1 MDIKTIKS
9 ILCDSR
15 FQNSNEYFYDQ
26 LKRLMAGESVE
37 DYRTL
42 QYIKEDNKYSK
53 KIELVSESL
62 AEDIRKH
69 YAKIITAI
77 FEEEYNSSRKLYGRL
92 YEDLSTLINLPNEN
106 CNDTVYFPVLPFVRD
121 IAKEIGISL
130 PECDER
136 VKFIVSNQSWRKTH
150 NRNYDLLVIKE
161 TIAWVDTY
169 ISTHQDINWMS
180 TDKFS
185 LLLIFNSNADL
196 ARLEEDIDQMHADW
210 QRRKYKTKGVF
221 EIGRYKI
228 LLLKPRI
235 VRGTRTDIGYIGKD
249 VFWTECINRL
259 HSAPC
264 LRPKLYYLACNG
276 ISENN
281 PYYEKKEPI
290 DVHIGDSYCAHVNME
305 SYKPKR
311 GETTN
316 VWSSKN
322 SFSDK
327 ELVKCTNYE
336 MDYFNKGVT
345 GPTVIVSLDTM
356 SAFPYWEE
364 DTPFLMDDDMVA
376 VKLIGDNLSLSVLS
390 SRINNKLS
398 RIVYD
403 LRHDNSLISS
413 HRALTITNEDKEYL
427 LMHSWDRLILKRDKK
442 IKATNVYKYPQNV
455 WDNLCKNE
463 KLLNSYLD
471 ALYKAGFIVL
481 ENKEQGT
488 YSTIDNAQ
496 KKTIQFAEVA
506 FFVIEVSFML
516 DLYLKPADEPDYI
529 KFGEGSV
536 SFDFAIELGGHM
548 LDAYFEDRLSLNRG
562 TILRN
567 KKHAIDLFDEHGKTL
582 STFRTKHERSYIK
595 FDEDSHKRERRLLR
609 IHRIILAVSIKNNLE
624 AVKTIDVQTFKKEIK
639 DDKVLCSL
647 LG

>member
-1 MDIKTIKS
+1 MDYKAIKT

-26 LKRLMAGESVE
+26 LKRLMSGELIE
-37 DYRTL
+37 DYRTC
-42 QYIKEDNKYSK
+42 QYIEDDGKYSK
-53 KIELVSESL
+53 KIEKVSDSIAKEIC
-62 AEDIRKH
+62 ED
-69 YAKIITAI
+69 YTAIIKNI
-77 FEEEYNSSRKLYGRL
+77 FEEEYNSSRRLFGRL
-92 YEDLSTLINLPNEN
+92 YEDLSSFINLPNGN
-106 CNDTVYFPVLPFVRD
+106 CNDTIYFPTLPFVRE
-121 IAKEIGISL
+121 IAKDIGVNL
-130 PECDER
+130 PECNEQI
-136 VKFIVSNQSWRKTH
+136 KYIVSDQSCRKSH
-150 NRNYDLLVIKE
+150 NRNYDLSVLKE
-161 TIAWVDTY
+161 AIDWVDTF
-169 ISTHQDINWMS
+169 ILSHKNIIWTSADMLN
-180 TDKFS
+180 
-185 LLLIFNSNADL
+185 LLLIFNSTADL
-196 ARLEEDIDQMHADW
+196 SSLEEDISQMHTNG
-210 QRRKYKTKGVF
+210 QYRKYKTKGVF
-221 EIGRYKI
+221 EIGKYKI
-228 LLLKPRI
+228 VLLKPRFK
-235 VRGTRTDIGYIGKD
+235 RGTITDIGYIGKD
-249 VFWTECINRL
+249 VVWKEVVNRL
-259 HSAPC
+259 NSVSC
-264 LRPKLYYLACNG
+264 LRPKLYYLANNG
-276 ISENN
+276 KSEKN
-281 PYYEKKEPI
+281 PYYEIKPQI
-290 DVHIGDSYCAHVNME
+290 DVLLGDAYCAHVNIE

-376 VKLIGDNLSLSVLS
+376 VKLTRDNLSLSVLS

-442 IKATNVYKYPQNV
+442 IKATNVYRYPQNV

-506 FFVIEVSFML
+506 FFVIAVSFML
-516 DLYLKPADEPDYI
+516 DLYLKPADEPDYLR
-529 KFGEGSV
+529 FGEGSV

-567 KKHAIDLFDEHGKTL
+567 KKHAIELFSEQGKTL
-582 STFRTKHERSYIK
+582 STHRNNHNRNYFK
-595 FDEDSHKRERRLLR
+595 FNDESHKSERRLLR
-609 IHRIILAVSIKNNLE
+609 IHRLILAVSIKHHLP
-624 AVKTIDVQTFKKEIK
+624 AVKDINVQTFKEEIK
-639 DDKVLCSL
+639 DDTVLFSFL
-647 LG
+647 D